1 LCSQFFCVAP
11 PKKKFYWKWIE
22 HPTQEFFFWKH
33 EKLYRQK
40 LFFCKIDFFSGPASL
55 CFASLTV
62 TGPNVKPE
70 TKEGRKRQPKNE
82 HSGGSPESGSRNVD
96 GTTFGFQETVWVL
109 TESGGPR
116 PGSVSDFIRD
126 PVDHESAVY

>member
-1 LCSQFFCVAP
+1 MDQTPESR
-11 PKKKFYWKWIE
+11 I
-22 HPTQEFFFWKH
+22 FFFGKM
-33 EKLYRQK
+33 KSCIAK
-40 LFFCKIDFFSGPASL
+40 NFFFCKIDFFSGPASL
-55 CFASLTV
+55 SFAYLTV